1 MDSYNKYLT
10 HLRSDK
16 HLRNAVGWIGILLPI
31 ILMHGEF
38 IIYGGDYI
46 LDSISGYYHTGMRDV
61 FVGALCAVALYLFF
75 YTGYD
80 KWDNWAG
87 NLAGFLALGVAWFP
101 TTKEGPID
109 TIGIVHLIF
118 AILFFLT
125 LAGFSYFLFTKE
137 GDTPKQRKIIR
148 KRIYKV
154 CAYVMV
160 GCLAAILIYILF
172 IQDNNSNSSFI
183 FWAETFALIAFG
195 VSWLTKGR
203 TIYSDK

>member
-1 MDSYNKYLT
+1 MGKQLSWFSCSWSSMVSYNKRKT
-10 HLRSDK
+10 
-16 HLRNAVGWIGILLPI
+16 
-31 ILMHGEF
+31 
-38 IIYGGDYI
+38 
-46 LDSISGYYHTGMRDV
+46 
-61 FVGALCAVALYLFF
+61 
-75 YTGYD
+75 
-80 KWDNWAG
+80 
-87 NLAGFLALGVAWFP
+87 
-101 TTKEGPID
+101 ID
-109 TIGIVHLIF
+109 TIGIVHFIF